1 MGVIGWPIHATAVQG
16 KVHIL
21 KFSRAKGGG
30 IGWSIQKYKQCKTV
44 DFYDVMRDNTKIIKV
59 NNKLMFHQFSPWCIM
74 HGHKIIHENSN
85 SIQTVN
91 NLISLHRFLIKALYH
106 LDLLYICVLN
116 RVCKPSLRDILAI
129 LYYTRYVLRLSSFLS
144 NWAINMFTWN

>member
-1 MGVIGWPIHATAVQG
+1 
-16 KVHIL
+16 
-21 KFSRAKGGG
+21 
-30 IGWSIQKYKQCKTV
+30 
-44 DFYDVMRDNTKIIKV
+44 
-59 NNKLMFHQFSPWCIM
+59 M

-91 NLISLHRFLIKALYH
+91 NLISLHRFFIKALYH

-144 NWAINMFTWN
+144 NWAINMFTFAPVHDSNGGPHLRSRHHGIHNTPDQMFIGQRHTEKLVLLTKQ